1 MTACLILFPIVLGI
15 NLLPAFGP
23 PTWSII
29 VLYGLTTD
37 LPVALIVF
45 IGALAAALGRL
56 LLAWGFR
63 FLKDYLPA
71 KQKRNLEAAKKVV
84 EDRPKSAIFGLA
96 LFALS
101 PLPSAQLFEAAG
113 LAGIRLGKFTAA
125 FFVGRLVSY
134 SIYAATA
141 GVIRKSS
148 LGDVFTER
156 LTSPWGIA
164 MQIGMIILLA
174 ALAQIDWSRFLRS
187 DNDPRSSA

>member
-1 MTACLILFPIVLGI
+1 MTACLILFLIVLGI

-84 EDRPKSAIFGLA
+84 EDRPK
-96 LFALS
+96 
-101 PLPSAQLFEAAG
+101 
-113 LAGIRLGKFTAA
+113 R
-125 FFVGRLVSY
+125 
-134 SIYAATA
+134 
-141 GVIRKSS
+141 
-148 LGDVFTER
+148 
-156 LTSPWGIA
+156 
-164 MQIGMIILLA
+164 
-174 ALAQIDWSRFLRS
+174 
-187 DNDPRSSA
+187 